1 MNIDALKPLSVK
13 WISKIQGFKEKGIPV
28 RFSLKCV
35 GLGIPSSSNT
45 GTQFEIM
52 HCIKCHLCVALIPP
66 TMMQI
71 TSICYVQV
79 EILTLRIYSL

>member
-45 GTQFEIM
+45 GTQF
-52 HCIKCHLCVALIPP
+52 
-66 TMMQI
+66 
-71 TSICYVQV
+71 
-79 EILTLRIYSL
+79 